1 MAVGMEIK
9 KKIGSVENTQKITS
23 AMQMVAASRMRRTQD
38 RMREGRPYADKIRQ
52 VIGHLANANPE
63 YRHIFMK
70 TRDVKRIGYI
80 VVSTDRGLCG
90 GLNINLFRTLVKDM
104 AEWHARNVEVDLG
117 VIGNKATGFFRSVG
131 GNIVAALTNVG
142 ESPVVADLIGG
153 VKLMFDAY
161 EEGKIDR
168 LFIVSNE
175 FVNTMTQKPVIRQ
188 LLPLDP
194 EQDESYHHR
203 WDYIYE
209 PEAQQLIEGL
219 VQRFVESQVYQAVV
233 ENGACEQAAKMI
245 AMKSAT
251 ENAEKLIDELSL
263 IYNNARQAA
272 ITQEIAEI
280 VGGAA
285 AV

>member
-38 RMREGRPYADKIRQ
+38 RMRENRPYADKIRQ

-63 YRHIFMK
+63 YRHIFME

-117 VIGNKATGFFRSVG
+117 LIGNKAVRFFRSVG

-188 LLPLDP
+188 LLPLNP

-209 PEAQQLIEGL
+209 PEAQQLVEGL
-219 VQRFVESQVYQAVV
+219 VKRFVESQVYQAVV

-251 ENAEKLIDELSL
+251 ENAGKLIDELSL

>member
-1 MAVGMEIK
+1 MAVGKEIK
-9 KKIGSVENTQKITS
+9 KKIGTVENTQKITS
-23 AMQMVAASRMRRTQD
+23 AMQMVAASKMRRTQE
-38 RMREGRPYADKIRQ
+38 RMREGKPYAEKIRA
-52 VIGHLANANPE
+52 VIGHLANSNPE
-63 YRHIFMK
+63 YRHTYMVS
-70 TRDVKRIGYI
+70 RDIKRVGYLVI
-80 VVSTDRGLCG
+80 STDKGLCG
-90 GLNINLFRTLVKDM
+90 GLNINLFRTLVRDM
-104 AEWHARNVEVDLG
+104 AEQHQQNVEVDLG
-117 VIGNKATGFFRSVG
+117 LVGNKAAAFFRSVG
-131 GNIVAALTNVG
+131 GNIIAAINNVG
-142 ESPVVADLIGG
+142 EAPVLADLIGG
-153 VKLMFDAY
+153 IKVMLDTY
-161 EEGKIDR
+161 EQGNIDR

-175 FVNTMTQKPVIRQ
+175 FVNTMTQKPVVRQ

-194 EQDESYHHR
+194 EAKESYQHR

-209 PEAQQLIEGL
+209 PDAKQLIEGL
-219 VQRFVESQVYQAVV
+219 VTRFIESQVYQAVV

-251 ENAEKLIDELSL
+251 DNAGRLIDELKL